1 MVQARE
7 PLTLKGGANKNDI
20 RTLLVVQWLKIHL
33 PMQETWVRSLV
44 RENSTCPHALGQLS
58 PCTTTTEVH
67 SLESMLHNKIS
78 H

>member
-7 PLTLKGGANKNDI
+7 PLMLKGGANKNDI

-44 RENSTCPHALGQLS
+44 RENSTCPHGLGQLS
-58 PCTTTTEVH
+58 PYTTTTEIH
-67 SLESMLHNKIS
+67 ALESMLHKRS